1 MGHME
6 GDNVLHQVAECM
18 RTLFRQ
24 DDILTRFGGDEFIV
38 YMRNAQ
44 TEEAM
49 VKKASTLIES
59 INGITLKDGSRMG
72 CSIGATL
79 TDGTESFG
87 TVFERIDAAVYLAKT
102 AGKNCCR
109 TLMSKAK

>member
-1 MGHME
+1 M
-6 GDNVLHQVAECM
+6 LHQVAECM

-87 TVFERIDAAVYLAKT
+87 IVFERIDAAVYLAKT

-109 TLMSKAK
+109 TLMRKAK

>member
-49 VKKASTLIES
+49 VKKACTQ
-59 INGITLKDGSRMG
+59 N
-72 CSIGATL
+72 
-79 TDGTESFG
+79 F
-87 TVFERIDAAVYLAKT
+87 
-102 AGKNCCR
+102 
-109 TLMSKAK
+109 SKYNSHNAR